1 MAATVLG
8 VLIALGVMGGAVTIG
23 WKLMQPSWRRAA
35 EEMDRSLQVS
45 LPFPRMD
52 LQEDLGDRL
61 PPPRLSWNWAAAAF
75 SPFWYLAM
83 GLWAHFVALA
93 SMVLLSGGL
102 LAPLIWLYCALKAN
116 EDLWEARKA
125 RWSAY

>member
-8 VLIALGVMGGAVTIG
+8 VLLALGVMGGAVYLA
-23 WKLMQPSWRRAA
+23 WRLLLPSWRRTA
-35 EEMDRSLQVS
+35 EEVDQSLRIPT
-45 LPFPRMD
+45 PFPRMD
-52 LQEDLGDRL
+52 LGKDLESRV
-61 PPPRLSWNWAAAAF
+61 PPPRLSWNWAAAVF
-75 SPFWYLAM
+75 GPFWYLAM
-83 GLWAHFVALA
+83 GLWAHFAALA

-116 EDLWEARKA
+116 EDLWEDRKA